1 MASLAIFAILLLV
14 VPACYG
20 FLPGTEFAKFTK
32 LRTSPTISYRASPIC
47 FKGTIKLDMAVSDSR
62 TSTPTAGLRTRAKK
76 MLVSLVTII
85 SALQISPR
93 MSNAA
98 SVAQQPQQQASKA
111 ADSDITVK
119 SCH

>member
-1 MASLAIFAILLLV
+1 
-14 VPACYG
+14 
-20 FLPGTEFAKFTK
+20 
-32 LRTSPTISYRASPIC
+32 
-47 FKGTIKLDMAVSDSR
+47 
-62 TSTPTAGLRTRAKK
+62 

-119 SCH
+119 SCQ

>member
-1 MASLAIFAILLLV
+1 MASLPIFAILLLGV
-14 VPACYG
+14 SACYG
-20 FLPGTEFAKFTK
+20 FLPGTEFAKFIK
-32 LRTSPTISYRASPIC
+32 LRTSPSISYRACPIYL
-47 FKGTIKLDMAVSDSR
+47 KGTIKLDMAVSDPR
-62 TSTPTAGLRTRAKK
+62 TSTPAARLRTRAKK